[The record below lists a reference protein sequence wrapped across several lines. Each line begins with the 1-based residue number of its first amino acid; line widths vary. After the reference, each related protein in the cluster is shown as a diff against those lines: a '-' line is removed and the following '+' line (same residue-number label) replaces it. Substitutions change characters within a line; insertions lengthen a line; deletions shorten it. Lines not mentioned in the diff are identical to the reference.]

1 MTTIYI
7 KECEK
12 NDELITNE
20 KIPKFLKKIVIK
32 VKRKLNIISRKQVNN
47 NYIYIIPNIENKNI
61 QKKIQRK
68 IIKESKE
75 VQIVLSNKLK
85 EKKLQLEKIS
95 IVDGRRVQKY
105 VIQEILE
112 YILKLSKDENQK
124 LQFKDIY
131 ILQKEHNF
139 ETIYMIEYLKDK
151 VKTIN
156 IITNAIGKYKKIEE
170 KLYDEGYLITVSNNK
185 KKSLKKAKIIIN
197 MDFTKEE
204 LSNYIINRNSIIINF
219 TNEKIDKL
227 RGFEGII
234 INSIKISMKEEIKQ
248 YFKENNLYYK
258 FEIIELYE
266 SIFKTGQFEKN
277 IYKIKE
283 DKVNVIQLI
292 GNNGKISEKEPLFHE
307 ILLTNIK
314 N

>member
-7 KECEK
+7 KECEN
-12 NDELITNE
+12 NDELIIN
-20 KIPKFLKKIVIK
+20 KKVPKFIKKLVTNIK
-32 VKRKLNIISRKQVNN
+32 KKLNIISRKQVNN
-47 NYIYIIPNIENKNI
+47 DYIYIIPNIENKNI

-68 IIKESKE
+68 ITKESKE
-75 VQIVLSNKLK
+75 IQIVLSNKLK
-85 EKKLQLEKIS
+85 EKKLQLNQIKI
-95 IVDGRRVQKY
+95 VNGKRVQKY
-105 VIQEILE
+105 AIEEILE
-112 YILKLSKDENQK
+112 YIVNLLKDENQK
-124 LQFKDIY
+124 LQFQDIY

-170 KLYDEGYLITVSNNK
+170 KLYDEGYLLTVSNNK

-204 LSNYIINRNSIIINF
+204 LSNYIINRNSIIINL
-219 TNEKIDKL
+219 TDDKIDNLK
-227 RGFEGII
+227 GFEGII

-258 FEIIELYE
+258 FENIELYE
-266 SIFKTGQFEKN
+266 TICKIGQFEKN

-283 DKVNVIQLI
+283 DKVSVIELI
-292 GNNGKISEKEPLFHE
+292 GNNGKISEKEPLFHQ
-307 ILLTNIK
+307 IFLTNIK